1 MLENIYYLPNT
12 NLFMVVEKVLKL
24 TEKDLCE
31 LEEEKKRNFKQ
42 RLEFIDQY
50 VAWLKKTPNK
60 KWSKQQ
66 NKLLNK

>member
-1 MLENIYYLPNT
+1 
-12 NLFMVVEKVLKL
+12 MVVEKVLKL